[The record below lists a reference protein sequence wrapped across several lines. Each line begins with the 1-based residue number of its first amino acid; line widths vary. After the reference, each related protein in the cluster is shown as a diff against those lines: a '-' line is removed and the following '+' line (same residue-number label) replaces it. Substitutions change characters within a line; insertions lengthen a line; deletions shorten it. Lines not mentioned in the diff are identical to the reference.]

1 MNLLSPNEILQLV
14 AWLVALIEFS
24 AGLYILFLN
33 VWHNANRHVS
43 ALLLLTAAN
52 TVAIGMLMTATD
64 VAGATTAVI
73 IQAMTTPLIQ
83 MGLLVITAVLLTP
96 RIMQGRRRWFWW
108 PVYAVVLL
116 PALLTV
122 VDVQFGTALW
132 FTGIRANAI
141 VGTPLKGVLGMGLAT
156 PDFAGGQIALP
167 LRILSSVMPV
177 VAVVLAF
184 YVALFDKRATSLT
197 RRLAWLLL
205 GTLVVITA
213 VQFLLGGVL
222 TPSGA
227 SLLTSL
233 VLAVVY
239 AYAALRVQQMVSE
252 RRLQRGRLQV
262 RLTALVLVVTAP
274 LLVAVTLFVT
284 NQAGKLLEQDAA
296 DRLHASRS
304 ALESSTSVWLDLNIK
319 ALKQLVNVPDI
330 ISMDAAQQK
339 PVLQALAAAFP
350 HMYLVST
357 TDLNGINVARNDAA
371 ALTNYSDRQ
380 WFRGIRDGAPLMFQT
395 LIGRTNNKPALV
407 VSMPIT
413 RSDKVVG
420 VGMFAT
426 ELTKLSESIKAV
438 QIGKTGYAYI
448 VDADNKVVAHTRP
461 ESLTTQD
468 NQLVDAS
475 SFPPVRALRQGTQG
489 GYLPFTDEQGVR
501 WRADIAEMEYGW
513 GIVVQQQ
520 EGELFGALRLF
531 QAVSWAALVVGAV
544 LLSVMAWL
552 TIRQAFQPIGTLTET
567 VTAITAGDLTRT
579 APAESEDEFG
589 TLARAFNSMTAQL
602 RGLIGGLEQRVAE
615 RTADLERHSRYLEA
629 AAQVG
634 QAASSILESDQLIR
648 QVVELIRE
656 RFGLYYVGLFLV
668 DETNE
673 WAVLRAGMGAGSAHE
688 AGRAMLARGHRLQI
702 GSGSMIGWSIANAR
716 ARVALEAGADAVR
729 LATKELPDTR
739 SEAALPLRSRGRV
752 LGALTVQSSQPGA
765 FDPDAIV
772 VLQTMADQ
780 VAVALDNARLFAESQ
795 SALEAM
801 RRASGELSQRAW
813 IELIRARPDLREA
826 YRSAV
831 DGVTDATDI
840 WHPEMEQAVRKG
852 QTIRA
857 EGTGDGTRLP
867 LAVPIKVRGHVI
879 GVLDTFKPQDRDWTP
894 EEIATLEMLADQLG
908 VALESARLY
917 QDTQRRA
924 AREQLTREIT
934 DKMRRAVDM
943 DTLLRT
949 TVQEMAA
956 ALGTS
961 GAFVQLLPP
970 SESASGEKQGEAQ
983 RRKA

>member
-14 AWLVALIEFS
+14 AWLLALTEFIV
-24 AGLYILFLN
+24 GLYVLLLN
-33 VWHNANRHVS
+33 VRHTANRHVS
-43 ALLLLTAAN
+43 VFLLISALN
-52 TVAIGMLMTATD
+52 TLAMGQIYGATD
-64 VAGATTAVI
+64 IAQATWPTALMAIVSP
-73 IQAMTTPLIQ
+73 ANGPWLLI
-83 MGLLVITAVLLTP
+83 LPIVLLKPDWP
-96 RIMQGRRRWFWW
+96 RSRWYWRWIWRSLYGLTFL
-108 PVYAVVLL
+108 PVVLTLVDLALGTRLWYTGLQAQTYTGGFVSLSQYAVGSLSQPIKVLDIYAM
-116 PALLTV
+116 PV
-122 VDVQFGTALW
+122 
-132 FTGIRANAI
+132 IAI
-141 VGTPLKGVLGMGLAT
+141 IPLVY
-156 PDFAGGQIALP
+156 IALRDSQVSP
-167 LRILSSVMPV
+167 
-177 VAVVLAF
+177 
-184 YVALFDKRATSLT
+184 LT
-197 RRLAWLLL
+197 RRLARLLL
-205 GTLVVITA
+205 GVQITVLVIQLGLRSLLSGGMSTLITA
-213 VQFLLGGVL
+213 TIF
-222 TPSGA
+222 A
-227 SLLTSL
+227 
-233 VLAVVY
+233 LAY
-239 AYAALRVQQMVSE
+239 AYASLQQMISE
-252 RRLQRGRLQV
+252 RRGQRGRLQV
-262 RLTALVLVVTAP
+262 RLTALILVVTAP

-304 ALESSTSVWLDLNIK
+304 TLESSTSVWLDLNIK

-339 PVLQALAAAFP
+339 PVLQALAVAFP

-380 WFRGIRDGAPLMFQT
+380 WFRGVRDGAPLMFQT

-413 RSDKVVG
+413 RSGRVVG

-426 ELTKLSESIKAV
+426 ELTKLTESIKTV

-448 VDADNKVVAHTRP
+448 VDANNQVVAHTHP

-468 NQLVDAS
+468 NQLVDAG
-475 SFPPVRALRQGTQG
+475 SFPAVRALRQGTQG
-489 GYLPFTDEQGVR
+489 GYLAFTDEQGVR

-531 QAVSWAALVVGAV
+531 QAVSWTALVVGAV
-544 LLSVMAWL
+544 LLSVLAWL

-567 VTAITAGDLTRT
+567 ATAITAGDLTRT

-648 QVVELIRE
+648 QAVELIRE
-656 RFGLYYVGLFLV
+656 RFNLYYVGLFLV

-673 WAVLRAGMGAGSAHE
+673 WAVLRAGMGASSAHA

-716 ARVALEAGADAVR
+716 ARVALEAGADAMR

-765 FDPDAIV
+765 FDQDAIV

-801 RRASGELSQRAW
+801 RRASGKLSQTAW
-813 IELIRARPDLREA
+813 AELLHARPDLREA

-831 DGVTDATDI
+831 GGVTEAADI
-840 WHPEMEQAVRKG
+840 WSPEMEQAIRKG

-857 EGTGDGTRLP
+857 EKTGDGTRLP
-867 LAVPIKVRGHVI
+867 VAVPIKVRGHVL
-879 GVLDTFKPQDRDWTP
+879 GVLDTFKSGQDWTP
-894 EEIATLEMLADQLG
+894 EEIATLEMLADQVG
-908 VALESARLY
+908 VALESARLF

-934 DKMRRAVDM
+934 DKMRRAVDL

-970 SESASGEKQGEAQ
+970 SESASGEKQGEAY

>member
-14 AWLVALIEFS
+14 AWLLALTEFIV
-24 AGLYILFLN
+24 GLYVLLLN
-33 VWHNANRHVS
+33 VRHTANRHVS
-43 ALLLLTAAN
+43 VFLLISALN
-52 TVAIGMLMTATD
+52 TLALGQIYGATD
-64 VAGATTAVI
+64 IAQATWPTALMAI
-73 IQAMTTPLIQ
+73 ASPANGPWLLI
-83 MGLLVITAVLLTP
+83 LPIVLLKPDWP
-96 RIMQGRRRWFWW
+96 RSRWYWRWIWRSLYGLAFL
-108 PVYAVVLL
+108 PVVLTLVDLALGTRLWYTGLQAQTYTGGFVSLSQYAVGSLSQPIKVL
-116 PALLTV
+116 
-122 VDVQFGTALW
+122 D
-132 FTGIRANAI
+132 IY
-141 VGTPLKGVLGMGLAT
+141 AT
-156 PDFAGGQIALP
+156 PVIAIIPLVYIALRDSQVTP
-167 LRILSSVMPV
+167 
-177 VAVVLAF
+177 
-184 YVALFDKRATSLT
+184 LT
-197 RRLAWLLL
+197 RRLARLLL
-205 GTLVVITA
+205 GVQITVLVIQFGLRSLLSGGIPTLITA
-213 VQFLLGGVL
+213 TTF
-222 TPSGA
+222 A
-227 SLLTSL
+227 
-233 VLAVVY
+233 LAY
-239 AYAALRVQQMVSE
+239 AYASLQQMISE
-252 RRLQRGRLQV
+252 RRGQRGRLQV
-262 RLTALVLVVTAP
+262 RLTALILVVTVP
-274 LLVAVTLFVT
+274 LLVAVTFFVT
-284 NQAGKLLEQDAA
+284 NQAGKLLERDAA

-319 ALKQLVNVPDI
+319 ALKQLVNVPDVVG
-330 ISMDAAQQK
+330 MDAAQQK
-339 PVLQALAAAFP
+339 PVLQALAAAFS

-371 ALTNYSDRQ
+371 AMTNYSDRQ
-380 WFRGIRDGAPLMFQT
+380 WFRGVCPQDTLKGCDGAPLMFQT

-413 RSDKVVG
+413 RSGKVVG

-448 VDADNKVVAHTRP
+448 VDADNKVVAHTHP
-461 ESLTTQD
+461 ESLTTKD

-489 GYLPFTDEQGVR
+489 GYLAFTDEQGVR

-567 VTAITAGDLTRT
+567 ATAITAGDLTRT

-589 TLARAFNSMTAQL
+589 ILARAFNSMTAQL

-656 RFGLYYVGLFLV
+656 RFDLYYVGLFLV

-673 WAVLRAGMGAGSAHE
+673 WAVLRAGMGAGSARE
-688 AGRAMLARGHRLQI
+688 AGRAMLARGHRLHAI
-702 GSGSMIGWSIANAR
+702 AGSGSMIGWSIANAR

-813 IELIRARPDLREA
+813 AELLYARPDLREA
-826 YRSAV
+826 YRSAAG
-831 DGVTDATDI
+831 GVTEAADF
-840 WHPEMEQAVRKG
+840 WSPEMEQAIRKG

-867 LAVPIKVRGHVI
+867 LAVPIKVRGHVL
-879 GVLDTFKPQDRDWTP
+879 GVLDTFKSGQDWTP

-917 QDTQRRA
+917 QDTQRLA
-924 AREQLTREIT
+924 AREQTLNRMTAQFARSLDIDTILQTVVRELGQ
-934 DKMRRAVDM
+934 
-943 DTLLRT
+943 TLPAGEISVL
-949 TVQEMAA
+949 V
-956 ALGTS
+956 GSPS
-961 GAFVQLLPP
+961 GA
-970 SESASGEKQGEAQ
+970 ASRAKGEDEL
-983 RRKA
+983 